1 MAEKR
6 KVWRVKD
13 DSGALEQVLVE
24 TSAEQVTVADT
35 AGKLTATNVEAALQ
49 ELATNIANAGKV
61 DDVKDVNGNSIV
73 TNKVATLSK
82 TAVGLSNVTN
92 DAQVK
97 RSEMGVANGV
107 ATLDTAGKV
116 PSSQLPSYVDDVLE
130 YANKAGFPTTGE
142 SGKIY
147 VAKDTN
153 LTYRWSGTAYIE
165 ISPSLALGETSS
177 TAYAGDKGK
186 ANADNIAKIINGPTK
201 VKKAEQADSATNAT
215 NAGYANV
222 AETATKISNKME
234 FLGYQDSGAGPE
246 AVSETKMEYNG
257 SSVRKLYFGD
267 EFRFLSTDGTGNTD
281 PNKDH
286 RLTLKNT
293 GVVEGAYSAVKVDIK
308 GRVTKGGNSI
318 EWGIKNP
325 DGTSSAPSEN
335 LMVGGLFFELQ

>member
-13 DSGALEQVLVE
+13 TSGTLEQVLVE
-24 TSAEQVTVADT
+24 TSAEQVTVADK
-35 AGKLTATNVEAALQ
+35 ASKLEATNVEDALQ
-49 ELATNIANAGKV
+49 ELATNISNAGKV

-82 TAVGLSNVTN
+82 EAVGLGNVTN

-97 RSEMGVANGV
+97 RSEMGSASGV

-147 VAKDTN
+147 VAQDTN
-153 LTYRWSGTAYIE
+153 LTYRWSGTAYVE

-186 ANADNIAKIINGPTK
+186 ANADNIANIISGTTK
-201 VKKAEQADSATNAT
+201 VGSASNADSATNAN
-215 NAGYANV
+215 NASYANV
-222 AETATKISNKME
+222 AGEARKISNNMI
-234 FLGYQDSGAGPE
+234 FHGYKDSSSGPGAMT
-246 AVSETKMEYNG
+246 ETTMGYNG
-257 SSVRKLYFGD
+257 SDIRKLYFGD
-267 EFRFLSTDGTGNTD
+267 EFRFLNADGAANDD
-281 PNKDH
+281 PNKNH
-286 RLTLKNT
+286 RLTLKPT
-293 GVVEGAYSAVKVDIK
+293 GVAAGSYSAVKVDEK
-308 GRVTKGGNSI
+308 GRVIAGGKSI
-318 EWGIKNP
+318 EF
-325 DGTSSAPSEN
+325 GTSGQTAPSDS

>member
-13 DSGALEQVLVE
+13 ASGAIEQVLVE
-24 TSAEQVTVADT
+24 TSAEQVTVADA

-49 ELATNIANAGKV
+49 ELATNISNAGKV

-82 TAVGLSNVTN
+82 TAVGLGNVTN

-97 RSEMGVANGV
+97 RSEMGAASGV
-107 ATLDTAGKV
+107 ATLDTSGKV

-130 YANKAGFPTTGE
+130 YANKAGFPATGE

-153 LTYRWSGTAYIE
+153 LTYRWSGTAYVE

-186 ANADNIAKIINGPTK
+186 ANADEITKIKNGTTT
-201 VKKAEQADSATNAT
+201 VGKASQADSATNAS
-215 NAGYANV
+215 NASMADMASTALKLGNNMVFEGYKHLGG
-222 AETATKISNKME
+222 AT
-234 FLGYQDSGAGPE
+234 Y
-246 AVSETKMEYNG
+246 SETFMGYNG
-257 SSVRKLYFGD
+257 SNLRKLYFGD
-267 EFRFLSTDGTGNTD
+267 EFQFLNADGAEKDDG
-281 PNKDH
+281 NKDH
-286 RLTLKNT
+286 RLTLGPT
-293 GVVEGAYSAVKVDIK
+293 GVAEGSYSVVKVDKK
-308 GRVTKGGNSI
+308 GRVKAGGKSI
-318 EWGIKNP
+318 EFGI
-325 DGTSSAPSEN
+325 SAGQTTPSN
-335 LMVGGLFFELQ
+335 DLMVGGLFFQLQ

>member
-13 DSGALEQVLVE
+13 TSGALEQVLVE

-49 ELATNIANAGKV
+49 ELATNISNAGKV

-82 TAVGLSNVTN
+82 TAVGLENVTN

-97 RSEMGVANGV
+97 RSEMGAASGV
-107 ATLDTAGKV
+107 ATLDTSGKV

-130 YANKAGFPTTGE
+130 YVNKAGFPATGE

-147 VAKDTN
+147 VAQDTN
-153 LTYRWSGTAYIE
+153 LTYRWSGTAYVE

-186 ANADNIAKIINGPTK
+186 ANADNIANIISGTTK
-201 VKKAEQADSATNAT
+201 VGWASNADNATNAT
-215 NAGYANV
+215 NAANATNADKV
-222 AETATKISNKME
+222 ANSFEIYFKFDPTNVTYEKIISFDGSDQTRVAFNGND
-234 FLGYQDSGAGPE
+234 FYTYTIVGDSG
-246 AVSETKMEYNG
+246 YNG
-257 SSVRKLYFGD
+257 RQIG
-267 EFRFLSTDGTGNTD
+267 
-281 PNKDH
+281 
-286 RLTLKNT
+286 LTRT
-293 GVVEGAYSAVKVDIK
+293 GVKVGSYSAVTVDEK
-308 GRVTKGGNSI
+308 GRVKSGGNSI
-318 EWGIKNP
+318 EWG
-325 DGTSSAPSEN
+325 TAEQTAPSN
-335 LMVGGLFFELQ
+335 DLMVGGLFFQLQ